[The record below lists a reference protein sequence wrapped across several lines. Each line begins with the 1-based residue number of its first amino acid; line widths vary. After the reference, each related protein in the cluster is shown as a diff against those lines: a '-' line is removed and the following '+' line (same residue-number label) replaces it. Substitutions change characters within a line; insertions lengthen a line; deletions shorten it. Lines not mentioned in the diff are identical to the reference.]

1 MKEYLVQD
9 VFTPSSPARVNFVER
24 QKINKRIVRA
34 LTTRGKQV
42 VIYGHSGSGKTTLL
56 ENKLLQVYEKHIKTN
71 CMKGMSFD
79 SVLLDAFDQL
89 DSFYV
94 DEKVISG
101 KLSID
106 AGVKANFQLIKTHL
120 NAKKEKSNQA
130 KSKRIMPPQLTG
142 SNLAKMIGEAKYC
155 WVLEDFHK
163 IEGEEKKKLSQ
174 LMKVFMDLSDTY
186 PELKI
191 VAVGAVNTARQVV
204 QFDSEMRRR
213 LAEIHVPLMSDDE
226 IGKIVD
232 NGCHM
237 LNVKIEKD
245 LIEDIC
251 HHSNGV
257 ASICHQLCAL
267 MCEELDVFSTI
278 SPYNDIN
285 FDYSNVT
292 YAVSEYLELESDT
305 IKRAFDNALKLK
317 DSGDIIYALSAVEQ
331 TGAKL
336 SEIHATLSSR
346 DLRYT
351 EKQISTILD
360 RLLSERYGELVKY
373 DEDSHKYSFSDPFY
387 RTFSLAFFKY
397 KDEGND
403 KKVLSQSELNDIL
416 NSAFN
421 NMRGDLS
428 VSQGLTN
435 RRLNDED
442 KKETSKP
449 IKADEK
455 KLVVRFGQVE

>member
-1 MKEYLVQD
+1 MKKYSVQE

-24 QKINKRIVRA
+24 HKINKRIVRA

-56 ENKLLQVYEKHIKTN
+56 ENKLLQVYERHIKTN

-89 DSFYV
+89 ESFYI
-94 DEKVISG
+94 DEKVVTG
-101 KLSID
+101 KVSID
-106 AGVKANFQLIKTHL
+106 AGVKANFQIIKTHL
-120 NAKKEKSNQA
+120 SAKKEDSNQA
-130 KSKRIMPPQLTG
+130 KSKRVIPPQLTG

-174 LMKVFMDLSDTY
+174 LMKVFMDLSDVY

-204 QFDSEMRRR
+204 QYDSEMRRR
-213 LAEIHVPLMSDDE
+213 LAEIHVPLMTNDE

-232 NGCHM
+232 NGCNM
-237 LNVKIEKD
+237 LNVQISDD
-245 LIEDIC
+245 LIKDIS

-267 MCEELDVFSTI
+267 MCEELDIFTTI
-278 SPYNDIN
+278 SRFDDIS

-292 YAVSEYLELESDT
+292 YAISEYLELESDT

-317 DSGDIIYALSAVEQ
+317 DSDDIIYALSAAEQ
-331 TGAKL
+331 TGTKL
-336 SEIHATLSSR
+336 EQIHRTLLSKE
-346 DLRYT
+346 LRYT
-351 EKQISTILD
+351 EKQISSILEK
-360 RLLSERYGELVKY
+360 LLLEKYGELVKY
-373 DEDSHKYSFSDPFY
+373 DEDSHKFSFSDPFY
-387 RTFSLAFFKY
+387 RTFSLAYFKY
-397 KDEGND
+397 KDEENT
-403 KKVLSQSELNDIL
+403 KKSLTQSELYDII
-416 NSAFN
+416 NSAFGV
-421 NMRGDLS
+421 MRRELS
-428 VSQGLTN
+428 VSQGLKKGET
-435 RRLNDED
+435 RDDD
-442 KKETSKP
+442 KKRANKS
-449 IKADEK
+449 IKSD
-455 KLVVRFGQVE
+455 